1 MALRS
6 ARGSTAGRERHRLR
20 NLLVAGQTALALVLL
35 VGSGLMLRSFDQ
47 LRSIDP
53 GFEAEGLLT
62 FQVNLPREGYEG
74 AQTAAGFHQQ
84 LIDRLA
90 GLPGVSAVSAASYLP
105 LSGGGSGTAVRAE
118 DIPLAPDELPPMLW
132 FKYVAPDYFETMETR
147 LIAGRSLNRADY
159 QDQLPNVVINK
170 GVANRLWPGPE
181 QDVLGKRL
189 GGNEADSVAA
199 WFTVV
204 GVVEDVADEGLREE
218 PRELIYY
225 SMVSPRGDDAWV
237 MRSMTY
243 VLRTAGPPAS
253 LARPARAAVWE
264 MNRDLPVA
272 EMQDMETIVAE
283 STARLSFTMIALAIA
298 AAVAL
303 LLGGIGLYGVLS
315 YVVNQRTR
323 EMGVRIA
330 LGAEANQVRWMVV
343 RQGMMVAGAGLVV
356 GIGASLYLARV
367 LESLLYGTSP
377 TDLVT
382 FVTTS
387 GVLMAVA
394 LLASYVPARRASAI
408 DPMEALRAE

>member
-1 MALRS
+1 
-6 ARGSTAGRERHRLR
+6 
-20 NLLVAGQTALALVLL
+20 
-35 VGSGLMLRSFDQ
+35 
-47 LRSIDP
+47 
-53 GFEAEGLLT
+53 
-62 FQVNLPREGYEG
+62 
-74 AQTAAGFHQQ
+74 
-84 LIDRLA
+84 
-90 GLPGVSAVSAASYLP
+90 
-105 LSGGGSGTAVRAE
+105 
-118 DIPLAPDELPPMLW
+118 
-132 FKYVAPDYFETMETR
+132 
-147 LIAGRSLNRADY
+147 
-159 QDQLPNVVINK
+159 
-170 GVANRLWPGPE
+170 
-181 QDVLGKRL
+181 
-189 GGNEADSVAA
+189 
-199 WFTVV
+199 
-204 GVVEDVADEGLREE
+204 
-218 PRELIYY
+218 
-225 SMVSPRGDDAWV
+225 
-237 MRSMTY
+237 
-243 VLRTAGPPAS
+243 
-253 LARPARAAVWE
+253 

-272 EMQDMETIVAE
+272 EMRDMETIVAE

-298 AAVAL
+298 ASVAL

-330 LGAEANQVRWMVV
+330 LGAEVNQVRWMVV